1 MAASMTSPSPQGR
14 RIGQDLFEVRLTQE
28 LLSRGLITP
37 GGLEEALRQQ
47 VVLGGQLATNLWE
60 LGVVDGKTL
69 TEVSA
74 QILHVLVAD
83 PKWLAETPS
92 EVRRLFSKEWVERN
106 RILPIRLSGPVL
118 QVATAEPW

>member
-1 MAASMTSPSPQGR
+1 MTFDTSAGR

-28 LLSRGLITP
+28 LLSRGVITP
-37 GGLEEALRQQ
+37 AALEDALRQQ

-74 QILHVLVAD
+74 QILGVAVAD
-83 PKWLAETPS
+83 PKGLVETPAD
-92 EVRRLFSKEWVERN
+92 VRRLFSRDFVEKH
-106 RILPIRLSGPVL
+106 
-118 QVATAEPW
+118 